1 MADEQVEKKKISP
14 FTLVLVVA
22 LGLAAGL
29 WAWRYQH
36 PDRASSPPPE
46 AVGLGAAIDE
56 AEPVSPTVAVSP
68 TDAAPAVSPTAAPAA
83 ATPAAP

>member
-1 MADEQVEKKKISP
+1 MADEQGEKKKVSS
-14 FTLVLVVA
+14 FTLVLMLG

-29 WAWRYQH
+29 WAWRFQH

-46 AVGLGAAIDE
+46 AVGLGAAVDE

-68 TDAAPAVSPTAAPAA
+68 TDAAPAVSPTAAPAV